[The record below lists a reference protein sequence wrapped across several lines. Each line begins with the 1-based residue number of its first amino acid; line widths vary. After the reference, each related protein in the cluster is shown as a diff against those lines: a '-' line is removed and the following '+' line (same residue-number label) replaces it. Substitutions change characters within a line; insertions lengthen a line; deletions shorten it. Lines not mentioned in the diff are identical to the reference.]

1 MTTRSPNE
9 GLYSNLYD
17 KDMSLMRKLMNLD
30 EFQCPGGV
38 NSNNNNNNNN
48 INSDATSKQ
57 FHSYPNGVFNGK
69 MQLANPNAAANFA
82 FPYDKQHQHMNGMRN
97 HEGLLKPCYDFAGTS
112 TVAKSEPLD
121 DNFNAGFSAKKS
133 STTTQNSLFIP
144 SNGNFMNQFAHH
156 DYGNANN
163 NNHQHPTFKMNEI
176 NNNSGGGIVVK
187 LENGGDFNAS
197 LQNMKNE
204 IMCSRVN
211 GGGSV
216 ASSTMVV
223 SKTEPNEFRGNSCKD
238 NNNHVDNDDERK
250 TSLHEHDS
258 NDGFTQL

>member
-1 MTTRSPNE
+1 
-9 GLYSNLYD
+9 
-17 KDMSLMRKLMNLD
+17 MNLD

-69 MQLANPNAAANFA
+69 MQLTNPNATANFA
-82 FPYDKQHQHMNGMRN
+82 FPYDKQQQHQHGMNGMRN

-112 TVAKSEPLD
+112 AVAKSEPLD
-121 DNFNAGFSAKKS
+121 DNFNAAAGFSTSKKP
-133 STTTQNSLFIP
+133 TTQNALFAP
-144 SNGNFMNQFAHH
+144 SSGGFMNQFAHH

-163 NNHQHPTFKMNEI
+163 NNNHHHPAYKMSEI

-187 LENGGDFNAS
+187 LENGGGDFNAS
-197 LQNMKNE
+197 LQSMKNE
-204 IMCSRVN
+204 IMCPRTN
-211 GGGSV
+211 GGAGGGNV
-216 ASSTMVV
+216 ATSTMVV

-238 NNNHVDNDDERK
+238 NNNHVDNEDERK
-250 TSLHEHDS
+250 ASLHEHHDS